1 LIPRT
6 QARPGAP
13 EGHIEPRQRQHGGG
27 RKETRKEHQEQQ
39 PPRVV
44 QTDTRKS
51 IDEFEIPDLKRA
63 HWISHPIAIGHE
75 SQRRDGEWQSN
86 QWHQKAQNC
95 TVCSKPE
102 VILSMLNPAVYT
114 LSQLISDSRLNLKK
128 PSSVYKHGSGYIYS
142 EKKAETHVNLAR
154 TLSEMRVSDGE
165 ELLVLDS
172 SVHVLPITVIVHFS
186 TTLNS

>member
-1 LIPRT
+1 MKIVSFSSQSLDNYFMYGGD
-6 QARPGAP
+6 AFGG
-13 EGHIEPRQRQHGGG
+13 EGIYASR
-27 RKETRKEHQEQQ
+27 
-39 PPRVV
+39 
-44 QTDTRKS
+44 
-51 IDEFEIPDLKRA
+51 
-63 HWISHPIAIGHE
+63 
-75 SQRRDGEWQSN
+75 

-102 VILSMLNPAVYT
+102 VVLSMLNPAVYT

-165 ELLVLDS
+165 ELLLILL
-172 SVHVLPITVIVHFS
+172 H
-186 TTLNS
+186 NS

>member
-1 LIPRT
+1 
-6 QARPGAP
+6 
-13 EGHIEPRQRQHGGG
+13 
-27 RKETRKEHQEQQ
+27 
-39 PPRVV
+39 
-44 QTDTRKS
+44 
-51 IDEFEIPDLKRA
+51 
-63 HWISHPIAIGHE
+63 
-75 SQRRDGEWQSN
+75 
-86 QWHQKAQNC
+86 
-95 TVCSKPE
+95 
-102 VILSMLNPAVYT
+102 MLNPAVYT

-172 SVHVLPITVIVHFS
+172 SVHVLPITVIVNFS